1 MYKGFMLLWED
12 MLKLINRW
20 VESLSRVFK
29 IDFKYIFKGG
39 SLLGLTQISSAVSAF
54 VLTIAFANLLP
65 QEDYGIY
72 RYILSAYTLFAIIAL
87 PGIDTAMMETIAK
100 GNHGAFIHGIKT
112 KFRWGVFAGL
122 ATVIY
127 AIYNFY
133 IGEHQLGILF
143 TITGIAI
150 PFMESLSLY
159 TGFLQS
165 TKRFDLWAIT
175 EFINQVVS
183 LAALIGSMYLTHN
196 VVYLIA
202 AYFIAYIVVRLF
214 STLYVFRNLIQNQQ
228 IDMTYLKY
236 GRDMTW
242 FQILSRGIATM
253 DQVVLFHLLGPIQ
266 LAVFSIANSIP
277 TRVQSVLRIV
287 GTLALPKFAKQ
298 NEKDIVK
305 SLPRKMFYFAL
316 AILFVCLVYVLLV
329 PYVFGV
335 LFPKYAESIP
345 YTQVIIFYTLAG
357 IGYPLGAFF
366 TAHRKVKENYWL
378 AVVGFLVKAL
388 CLVIFVPLYG
398 IWGAVIGILANTTS
412 TIIGLSIII
421 KLTGRDKTPT
431 IAPSV
436 DTELSGQELL

>member
-1 MYKGFMLLWED
+1 MLLWENMFKPIYKGID
-12 MLKLINRW
+12 A
-20 VESLSRVFK
+20 LSQIFR
-29 IDFKYIFKGG
+29 IDFRYIFKGG
-39 SLLGLTQISSAVSAF
+39 SLLGLTQISSALSAF
-54 VLTIAFANLLP
+54 ILTIAFANLLP

-100 GNHGAFIHGIKT
+100 GNHGAFLHGIKT
-112 KFRWGVFAGL
+112 KLKWG
-122 ATVIY
+122 IY
-127 AIYNFY
+127 AGIATLIYAAYNFY
-133 IGEHQLGILF
+133 TGEHQLGILF
-143 TITGIAI
+143 IIIGLAI

-159 TGFLQS
+159 AGFLQS

-175 EFINQVVS
+175 EFINQIVS
-183 LAALIGSMYLTHN
+183 LGALIGSMYFTHN
-196 VVYLIA
+196 VVWLIV
-202 AYFIAYIVVRLF
+202 AYFVAYILVRLC
-214 STLYVFRNLIQNQQ
+214 STLYVFKHLIINKK
-228 IDMTYLKY
+228 IDITYLKY

-277 TRVQSVLRIV
+277 TRVQSVLRIA

-298 NEKDIVK
+298 NEKDIIR

-316 AILFVCLVYVLLV
+316 VILFVCLVYAFLV

-345 YTQVIIFYTLAG
+345 YTQIIIFYTLAG

-366 TAHRKVKENYWL
+366 TTHRKVKENYGL
-378 AVVGFLVKAL
+378 AVAGFLVKAI

-398 IWGAVIGILANTTS
+398 IWGAVIGILANTVS

-421 KLTGRDKTPT
+421 KITGRNNTS
-431 IAPSV
+431 A
-436 DTELSGQELL
+436 DTDVVT

>member
-1 MYKGFMLLWED
+1 
-12 MLKLINRW
+12 MLKPIYRGIDA
-20 VESLSRVFK
+20 LSRIFK
-29 IDFKYIFKGG
+29 IDFRYIFKGG
-39 SLLGLTQISSAVSAF
+39 SLLGLTQISSALSAF

-87 PGIDTAMMETIAK
+87 PGMDTALMETVAK
-100 GNHGAFIHGIKT
+100 GNHGAFLHGIKT
-112 KFRWGVFAGL
+112 KLKWGVCAGVAAL
-122 ATVIY
+122 LY
-127 AIYNFY
+127 AAYNFY
-133 IGEHQLGILF
+133 IGENQLGVLF
-143 TITGIAI
+143 IITGIAI

-159 TGFLQS
+159 AGFLQS

-175 EFINQVVS
+175 EFINQIIS
-183 LAALIGSMYLTHN
+183 LSALVGAMYFTHN
-196 VVYLIA
+196 VVWLIA
-202 AYFIAYIVVRLF
+202 AYFTAYILVRLC
-214 STLYVFRNLIQNQQ
+214 STVYVFRRLIQNKN
-228 IDMTYLKY
+228 IDITYLKY

-253 DQVVLFHLLGPIQ
+253 DQIVLFHLLGPIQ

-277 TRVQSVLRIV
+277 TRVQSVLRIA

-316 AILFVCLVYVLLV
+316 AILFVCVVYVLLV

-366 TAHRKVKENYWL
+366 TTHRKVKENYWL
-378 AVVGFLVKAL
+378 AVAGFLVKAI

-398 IWGAVIGILANTTS
+398 IWGAVIGILANTVS
-412 TIIGLSIII
+412 TIIGLAIII
-421 KLTGRDKTPT
+421 RLTGRNNTP
-431 IAPSV
+431 ANV
-436 DTELSGQELL
+436 DTDLLAKELSGQELL